1 MEVIIT
7 PDMVDDRLPR
17 YRVWVEKT
25 NPNGESVIEELIV
38 EVPKDDLSV
47 YSVPL
52 HKKLDCGDYK
62 LEIKRIV
69 RVR

>member
-1 MEVIIT
+1 M
-7 PDMVDDRLPR
+7 
-17 YRVWVEKT
+17 EKT